1 MFCFLQGLLPRIP
14 SDNNDEH
21 FKNETLRLLFSGQS
35 VNFGNPV
42 SMFKMNLTNG
52 KFSDNAD
59 RKRHII
65 ERYRRKKQKLTM
77 VTQQFAHLSEI
88 SSRYGQHPSLS
99 HEVKRFS
106 RTAAKKVRCFYSTYL
121 HTTKFSFQN
130 NNFT

>member
-1 MFCFLQGLLPRIP
+1 MPRIP

-59 RKRHII
+59 RKRHIV
-65 ERYRRKKQKLTM
+65 EKYRRKKQKLTM

-106 RTAAKKVRCFYSTYL
+106 RTAAKKVRCFYSTYYL
-121 HTTKFSFQN
+121 TFILEQ
-130 NNFT
+130 

>member
-1 MFCFLQGLLPRIP
+1 MPRIP

-42 SMFKMNLTNG
+42 SNFKMNLTNG
-52 KFSDNAD
+52 KFSENTD
-59 RKRHII
+59 RKRSIV

-88 SSRYGQHPSLS
+88 ASRYDQHPSLS

-106 RTAAKKVRCFYSTYL
+106 RQAAKKVRYFY
-121 HTTKFSFQN
+121 FSY
-130 NNFT
+130 